1 MASPLRFPT
10 PFPGRRTFLA
20 QLGLWGSALA
30 GLPGFAKA
38 APRSAP
44 RDAPPPPALAG
55 RIGFLLPAAARG
67 LGEDLGAGLDLA
79 FSASPAGGPAPQV
92 ELVRRACTLS
102 PSAYRR
108 AAEALLGED
117 GADLVVVLGQPA
129 LVQGLGALF
138 AKAECSLLVVD
149 GGANLVRPADR
160 DPWIF
165 YNTLGAW
172 ESSWAL
178 GRWATRAYG
187 EGGFLVTSAFEGGH
201 DALSAFRL
209 GTLSEG
215 GFEKGRHIPGMPLQ
229 EAPGGLSAAE
239 SVDRVRRLRPS
250 FVAALLG
257 RGEGLEFLSAFLKAG
272 LVGEVPLVGTPYL
285 VEEALAAGLGAAVE
299 GCVTASAWTSG
310 LATASNRAFLAAYRR
325 RAGREASSF
334 AALGFD
340 TGRLLVSAMQDG
352 GGHARFVREA
362 LERATWEGPGGPRS
376 MDAAT
381 HVSRGQVHLSRCGA
395 AGPGAAGQGLL
406 ASEPALGLADIA
418 VDGLLRGRRQ
428 AVVNPYP
435 VY

>member
-20 QLGLWGSALA
+20 QLGMWGTALA
-30 GLPGFAKA
+30 GLPAFPKA
-38 APRSAP
+38 APPPAP
-44 RDAPPPPALAG
+44 RDAPPPPVLAG
-55 RIGFLLPAAARG
+55 RIGLLIPSAARG

-79 FSASPAGGPAPQV
+79 FSAFAPPDTASRLEV
-92 ELVRRACTLS
+92 VRRACALS

-108 AAEALLGED
+108 AAKALIDED
-117 GADLVVVLGQPA
+117 EADLVVVLGQPA
-129 LVQGLGALF
+129 MVQGLGPVF
-138 AKAECSLLVVD
+138 AKAERTLLVVD

-160 DPWIF
+160 EPWIF

-172 ESSWAL
+172 ESRWAL
-178 GRWATRAYG
+178 GRWATRTYG

-201 DALSAFRL
+201 DALAAFRL
-209 GTLSEG
+209 GALSEG

-229 EAPGGLSAAE
+229 EAPAGLPAAE
-239 SVDRVRRLRPS
+239 SVDRIQLLRPA

-285 VEEALAAGLGAAVE
+285 AEDALGAGLGAALE
-299 GCVTASAWTSG
+299 GFVTASSWTLG
-310 LATASNRAFLAAYRR
+310 LGTAANRAFLAAFRR

-334 AALGFD
+334 AALGYD
-340 TGRLLVSAMQDG
+340 TGRLLASAMQDA

-362 LERATWEGPGGPRS
+362 LERAEWEGPGGRRA
-376 MDAAT
+376 MDPAV
-381 HVSRGQVHLSRCGA
+381 HLSRGQVHLSRYAA
-395 AGPGAAGQGLL
+395 AGASLV
-406 ASEPALGLADIA
+406 ASEPSLAPSDIA
-418 VDGLLRGRRQ
+418 LDGLLRGRRQ

>member
-20 QLGLWGSALA
+20 QLGLWGTALA
-30 GLPGFAKA
+30 GLPAFPKA
-38 APRSAP
+38 APRTAP
-44 RDAPPPPALAG
+44 RDAPPPPVLTG
-55 RIGFLLPAAARG
+55 RIGLLLPAAARG
-67 LGEDLGAGLDLA
+67 LGEDLGAGLELA
-79 FSASPAGGPAPQV
+79 LTAPASEGAAPQV
-92 ELVRRACTLS
+92 ELVRRACALS

-108 AAEALLGED
+108 AAEALLRD
-117 GADLVVVLGQPA
+117 DDADLVVVLGQPA
-129 LVQGLGALF
+129 LVQGLGPLF
-138 AKAECSLLVVD
+138 AKAERTLLVVD

-178 GRWATRAYG
+178 GRWATRTYG
-187 EGGFLVTSAFEGGH
+187 QGGFLVTSAFEGGH

-209 GTLSEG
+209 GALAEG
-215 GFEKGRHIPGMPLQ
+215 GFEKGRHIPGMPLL
-229 EAPGGLSAAE
+229 EAPGGLPAAE
-239 SVDRVRRLRPS
+239 SVDRIQRLRPS

-257 RGEGLEFLSAFLKAG
+257 RGEGLEFLSAYLKAG

-285 VEEALAAGLGAAVE
+285 VEEALAAGLGAALE

-310 LATASNRAFLAAYRR
+310 LASPANRAFLAAYRR
-325 RAGREASSF
+325 RAGREASAF
-334 AALGFD
+334 AALGYD

-362 LERATWEGPGGPRS
+362 LERARWEGPGGSRA
-376 MDAAT
+376 MDTAT
-381 HVSRGQVHLSRCGA
+381 HLSRGQVHLSRC
-395 AGPGAAGQGLL
+395 AGQGAASIGLI
-406 ASEPALGLADIA
+406 ASEPALDLTDIA
-418 VDGLLRGRRQ
+418 MDGLLRGRRQ